1 MNRDRDLRADW
12 ETSRREKLTAG
23 LALTPAERLAWL
35 EEAIAFA
42 HRAGALPR
50 RTRGDRGPEEAS
62 DPAARRAGPLRP
74 DR

>member
-1 MNRDRDLRADW
+1 MNRDLGADW
-12 ETSRREKLTAG
+12 ETDRREKLTAG

-50 RTRGDRGPEEAS
+50 RTEGDEGPEERS
-62 DPAARRAGPLRP
+62 DPAGPRGP
-74 DR
+74 G